1 MPRTVGIL
9 GGMGPEATAE
19 FYRKLIE
26 LTSAASDQEH
36 LPVIMLSDPSVPDRT
51 DYILGS
57 GQPFLPI
64 LLQLAR
70 DLESFGADFIAMP
83 CNTAHLFWPEL
94 ADAVG
99 IPFLNI
105 LEETIDE
112 IESTA
117 GSDSV
122 QIGVLATVGTIRS
135 ALYQSALRERGITAL
150 IPPESVQHEVHGVIK
165 WVKAQTEREASRD
178 QLEAAVQSL
187 CEDGAD
193 GVILGCTE
201 LGLVGDLESSIPV
214 FDSLEILAR
223 ATLREALN
231 LRSRKKGGPGHQ

>member
-26 LTSAASDQEH
+26 LTPAANDQEH
-36 LPVIMLSDPSVPDRT
+36 LPVIMLSDPRVPDRT

-57 GQPFLPI
+57 GQPFLPF
-64 LLQLAR
+64 LRQLAC
-70 DLESFGADFIAMP
+70 DLERYGADFIAMP
-83 CNTAHLFWPEL
+83 CNTAHLFWQEL
-94 ADAVG
+94 SDAVG

-105 LEETIDE
+105 LEETVDE
-112 IESTA
+112 IESTV

-135 ALYQSALRERGITAL
+135 VLYQTALRKRGITAL
-150 IPPESVQHEVHGVIK
+150 IPPESVQREVHGVIK
-165 WVKAQTEREASRD
+165 SVKADVQREDSRKRV
-178 QLEAAVQSL
+178 EGAVQAL
-187 CEDGAD
+187 CDEGAD

-201 LGLVGDLESSIPV
+201 LGLVGDLESNVPV
-214 FDSLEILAR
+214 FDSLDILVR
-223 ATLREALN
+223 ATVRESLN
-231 LRSRKKGGPGHQ
+231 LG